1 MAEDD
6 IDPKDVGVYADQ
18 IVRTGFYDRTDAIDA
33 VVSYFEEEM
42 EASPLK
48 RLANS
53 EVDKAIRALREAEAT
68 WPPLTDCD
76 RLDLAF
82 EKLEDAGII
91 ARQHFTCCG
100 TCGISDMRIE
110 VDEAEERGLKV
121 RGYTFFHQQDTD
133 RAVEGDGLHLN
144 YGAMEDGEAAAL
156 AIGREVVATI
166 ESCGLKTIWD
176 GSWDKRI
183 GVTLE
188 WRKRFPNL

>member
-1 MAEDD
+1 VAEED
-6 IDPKDVGVYADQ
+6 IDPNDVRVYADQ

-33 VVSYFEEEM
+33 VVAYFEEEM

-53 EVDKAIRALREAEAT
+53 EVDKAIRALREAEAA

-82 EKLEDAGII
+82 EKLEDAGIV

-100 TCGISDMRIE
+100 TCGVAEMGAE
-110 VDEAEERGLKV
+110 VSEAEARGLKV
-121 RGYTFFHQQDTD
+121 RGYVFFHQQDTD
-133 RAVEGDGLHLN
+133 SAVEGHGLYLN
-144 YGAMEDGEAAAL
+144 YGAIEDGEPKAL
-156 AIGREVVATI
+156 AVGREIVAAI
-166 ESCGLKTIWD
+166 ESCGLKTNWD

-188 WRKRFPNL
+188 WRKRFPTL